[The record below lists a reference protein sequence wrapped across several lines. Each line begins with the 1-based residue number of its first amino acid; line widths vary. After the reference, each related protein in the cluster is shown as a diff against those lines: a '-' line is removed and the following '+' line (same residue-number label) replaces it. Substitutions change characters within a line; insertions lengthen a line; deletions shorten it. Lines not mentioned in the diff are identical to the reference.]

1 MAIVNTNTPFFGWQM
16 ESDLNDDY
24 QKAYQIAVRENGT
37 NKPIFTSKRIKSSQS
52 QLVSQ
57 SLSQPYLPD
66 NSHGYQW
73 RVKVWNSKNKPSEWS
88 DWQLFYIAP
97 KNIDATWVGAISK
110 KDARI
115 PDGKWSNTTFKQQD
129 FKDAWKDVDSLS
141 TKSIEI
147 SETFSLNQ
155 SPENITNAVIY
166 ISGLGHYILDIN
178 GNKVTDAEFAPLW
191 TDYGKTVYYNIYDL
205 TSILKNAKTQNRITA
220 VLGNGMY
227 NVQKDGRYTKFQSSF
242 GASKLFYNLII
253 NFNDGSQ
260 QTIKTDG
267 NEICSLSNISF
278 NSIYGGESVTIG
290 SEKKQL
296 PIKIV
301 EAPQG
306 KLLPQT
312 APPVKVNE
320 KYSVKNWNYTDSTQ
334 TTFVC
339 DMGQNLAGFPELKY
353 SNLTPGKT
361 IKLTVSEKLDSKG
374 LCNQKQTGRPH
385 FYSIGTFETSEA
397 PETSGT
403 FSPHFSYYGFRYIQV
418 EGAVMKGEPNPENL
432 PVIEELKSCF
442 VHNSAEEYSTFS
454 SSNKLFSDTH
464 RLIERAERSNMQ
476 SVFTDC
482 PHREKLGWLE
492 QDQLC
497 GPSLLYNYDLTT
509 FGPKFIHDI
518 CDAQH
523 ENGFVPTIAPQY
535 VEFGNKWGDF
545 DDSPEWGSTLII
557 FPFQYYAQYGDDSL
571 IKNNYKAM
579 CRYIDYLTSRAENG
593 ILNFG
598 LGDWY
603 DYQTNEAAGFSKNTP
618 VPLVATAHYI
628 LDLQLMVKAA
638 EMMAQAS
645 KPESESK
652 SILDEQKFSD
662 LLEKTIDAFN
672 AKFFHA
678 DSCYYGNNSQ
688 CSNALPLYLG
698 ICPKD
703 KEDKVY
709 ANLIS
714 SLYSSATV
722 PEASASVLPITVPDA
737 SPLGKSTGVTVPGA
751 SPSGKPTA
759 TTVPDASPSGKPR
772 LTTGDVGNR
781 YLIQTLSQKGDDK
794 IVYDMFNHYETP
806 GYGFQLKQGMT
817 TLTEQWNPQ
826 YGTSLNHFMMG
837 HLDEWLF
844 ASMAGIRNAPGTY
857 GLRDIIIKPFFADDA
872 QEVYAETAN
881 LYGKISVK
889 ATPTEATVHIPVGC
903 KATVILQGNEIKVG
917 SGTHK
922 LAVSYSAY

>member
-1 MAIVNTNTPFFGWQM
+1 MAIVDTENPFFGWQM
-16 ESDLNDDY
+16 ESDLNGDY
-24 QKAYQIAVRENGT
+24 QKAYQIEVRENGT

-52 QLVSQ
+52 QLIN
-57 SLSQPYLPD
+57 LSQGDLSSPLWRNQNELLFE

-110 KDARI
+110 KDAKI

-178 GNKVTDAEFAPLW
+178 GNRVSDAEFAPLW
-191 TDYGKTVYYNIYDL
+191 TDYGKSVYYNIYDL
-205 TSILKNAKTQNRITA
+205 TSILKNEESKCQEIEIPNNRHSIQSQNKITA

-242 GASKLFYNLII
+242 GAPKLFYTLII
-253 NFNDGSQ
+253 NYNDGSQ

-278 NSIYGGESVTIG
+278 NSIYGGESVTLG

-320 KYSVKNWNYTDSTQ
+320 KYSVKSWNYTDSTR

-353 SNLTPGKT
+353 SNLTPGNT
-361 IKLTVSEKLDSKG
+361 IKLIVSEKLDNKG

-385 FYSIGTFETSEA
+385 FYSIENSSIIPHTSAFKGTFT
-397 PETSGT
+397 
-403 FSPHFSYYGFRYIQV
+403 PHFSYYGFRYIQV
-418 EGAVMKGEPNPENL
+418 EGAVMKGEPNPQNL

-442 VHNSAEEYSTFS
+442 VHNSAEEYSSFS

-509 FGPKFIHDI
+509 YGPKFIHDI

-557 FPFQYYAQYGDDSL
+557 FPFKYYAQYGDDSL
-571 IKNNYKAM
+571 IKKNYKAM
-579 CRYIDYLTSRAENG
+579 CYYIDYLTSRAENG

-603 DYQTNEAAGFSKNTP
+603 DYQANEAAGFSKNTP

-628 LDLQLMVKAA
+628 LDLQLMIKASA
-638 EMMAQAS
+638 MMEQAS

-698 ICPKD
+698 ICPKGT
-703 KEDKVY
+703 EDKVY

-714 SLYSSATV
+714 SLYSSA
-722 PEASASVLPITVPDA
+722 IIPD
-737 SPLGKSTGVTVPGA
+737 T

-759 TTVPDASPSGKPR
+759 TTVPIASPSGKPR

-806 GYGFQLKQGMT
+806 GYGFQISQGMT

-889 ATPTEATVHIPVGC
+889 ATPTEADVYIPVGC
-903 KATVILQGNEIKVG
+903 KATVILPGKTFKVS

-922 LAVSYSAY
+922 LTTIKQ

>member
-1 MAIVNTNTPFFGWQM
+1 MAIVDTENPFFGWQM
-16 ESDLNDDY
+16 ESDLNSDY
-24 QKAYQIAVRENGT
+24 QNAYQIEIRENGT
-37 NKPIFTSKRIKSSQS
+37 NNPIFISKKIKSSQS
-52 QLVSQ
+52 QLLN
-57 SLSQPYLPD
+57 LSQANFFSPSWGSQRGLLAD
-66 NSHGYQW
+66 NTHGYQW

-110 KDARI
+110 KDAKI
-115 PDGKWSNTTFKQQD
+115 PEGKWSNTTFKQQD

-147 SETFSLNQ
+147 SEDFTLAQ
-155 SPENITNAVIY
+155 SPENISNAVIY

-178 GNKVTDAEFAPLW
+178 GKKVTDAEFAPLW

-205 TSILKNAKTQNRITA
+205 TSILSLPRSGKSEGANIS
-220 VLGNGMY
+220 VLLGNGMY

-242 GASKLFYNLII
+242 GAPKLFYNLII
-253 NFNDGSQ
+253 NYKDGSQ
-260 QTIKTDG
+260 QNIKTDG
-267 NEICSLSNISF
+267 NESCTLSNVSF
-278 NSIYGGESVTIG
+278 NSIYGGESITLG
-290 SEKKQL
+290 SERKQL

-301 EAPQG
+301 EPPQG
-306 KLLPQT
+306 KLCPQT

-320 KYSVKNWNYTDSTQ
+320 KYEVKSWNYTDSTR

-353 SNLTPGKT
+353 SNLTPGKI
-361 IKLTVSEKLDSKG
+361 IKLTVSEKLDKNG

-385 FYSIGTFETSEA
+385 FYSIETLKPLNSEA
-397 PETSGT
+397 LKPLNPYT
-403 FSPHFSYYGFRYIQV
+403 PHFSYYGFRYIQV
-418 EGAVMKGEPNPENL
+418 EGAVMKGEPNPLNL

-442 VHNSAEEYSTFS
+442 VHNSAEEYSSFT

-509 FGPKFIHDI
+509 YGPKFIHDI
-518 CDAQH
+518 CDAQKS
-523 ENGFVPTIAPQY
+523 NGYVPTTAPQY

-545 DDSPEWGSTLII
+545 DESPEWGSTLII
-557 FPFQYYAQYGDDSL
+557 FPFQYYEQYGDDSL

-593 ILNFG
+593 IISFG

-603 DYQTNEAAGFSKNTP
+603 DYQANEAAGFSKNTP
-618 VPLVATAHYI
+618 VTVVATAHYI
-628 LDLQLMVKAA
+628 LDLQLMIKAA
-638 EMMAQAS
+638 EMMENAS
-645 KPESESK
+645 DK
-652 SILDEQKFSD
+652 QKFSS
-662 LLEKTIDAFN
+662 LLTKAIDAFN
-672 AKFFHA
+672 THFFHA

-698 ICPKD
+698 ICPEGA
-703 KEDKVY
+703 EDKVY
-709 ANLIS
+709 ANLI
-714 SLYSSATV
+714 ADV
-722 PEASASVLPITVPDA
+722 M
-737 SPLGKSTGVTVPGA
+737 K
-751 SPSGKPTA
+751 
-759 TTVPDASPSGKPR
+759 SGKPR

-781 YLIQTLSQKGDDK
+781 YLIQTLSRKGDDK

-806 GYGFQLKQGMT
+806 GYGFQISQGMT

-826 YGTSLNHFMMG
+826 FGTSLNHFMMG

-872 QEVYAETAN
+872 KEVHAETSN

-889 ATPTEATVHIPVGC
+889 ATPTQATVHIPIGC
-903 KATVILQGNEIKVG
+903 KATIILPGKTFKVG

-922 LAVSYSAY
+922 LTTITH